1 MFYFLLFLSLAIT
14 LTGVRIA
21 TLKEGFSRVT
31 RTVMMLVPTVALIYI
46 IWQAYP
52 PYNFYMRLLFIA
64 IIFEIVLR
72 ISIKVEV
79 RYNSTL
85 KPKE

>member
-46 IWQAYP
+46 IWQAYS